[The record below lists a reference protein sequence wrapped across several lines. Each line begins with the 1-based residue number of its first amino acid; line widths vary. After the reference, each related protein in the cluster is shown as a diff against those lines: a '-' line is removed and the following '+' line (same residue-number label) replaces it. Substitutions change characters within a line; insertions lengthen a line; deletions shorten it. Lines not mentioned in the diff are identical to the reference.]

1 MVGLRHASSTARKL
15 AVTSKETYRPFSILH
30 NDQLSFSADEEGR
43 LYLWRLAG
51 TGESVTS
58 ATGTPLS
65 MELATEQSIPWVF
78 RWNDQGTLKE
88 IHPKAL
94 YHRWKAACRLAGV
107 PRSVAMKL
115 TGHKTEAVYRRYAIM
130 CEADLTEGLKK
141 PAVPCRE

>member
-1 MVGLRHASSTARKL
+1 MVGLRHASSTVRKL

-94 YHRWKAACRLAGV
+94 YHRWKAACRLAG
-107 PRSVAMKL
+107 
-115 TGHKTEAVYRRYAIM
+115 
-130 CEADLTEGLKK
+130 
-141 PAVPCRE
+141 